1 MRPASRTTMAWA
13 RCSASSMYWVVSS
26 TVVPSATRS
35 PMNCHRPF
43 RVRGSRPVVGSS
55 RNNTGGRL
63 EVALVEVAQR
73 VDDRLAESLEVGA
86 PHRRVLAVDEREVL
100 LAVVRS
106 VGHRDLDVLA
116 LEVDDGIE
124 RLAGEVLLEEV
135 LQPVLRP
142 EGLSVQGEREPA
154 VQERVVPEHVLD
166 ELRPEPQVRAEELR
180 VGHELD
186 HGPVALAGPRDAPVL
201 PQPALRE
208 FDGLHLALPYG
219 LGPVLDR
226 ERVHRL
232 LARSEEH

>member
-86 PHRRVLAVDEREVL
+86 PHRRVLAVDEREAL

-186 HGPVALAGPRDAPVL
+186 H
-201 PQPALRE
+201 
-208 FDGLHLALPYG
+208 
-219 LGPVLDR
+219 
-226 ERVHRL
+226 
-232 LARSEEH
+232 RSEEHTSELQSLRHLVCGLVLENTTDRPLRASPRTRAPPGGQQSQWAGSR